1 MAISRHKE
9 KSEGRKDTKL
19 ASEDRVVTENR
30 RARHEYFILETVE
43 AGIALAGTE
52 VKSLR
57 AGRANLQDAYAQVQ
71 GTRVILYNAHISP
84 YEFGNRFNHDP
95 LRPRQLLLHRD
106 EILRLGQKVR
116 ERGLT
121 LVPLRIYFRRG
132 KAKVELALAR
142 GKHAYDKREAIAERD
157 RRRELDQRLAGRYG
171 N

>member
-1 MAISRHKE
+1 VHNRAA
-9 KSEGRKDTKL
+9 GRGTP
-19 ASEDRVVTENR
+19 AGNNQVRGDRVVTENR
-30 RARHEYFILETVE
+30 RARHDYFILETVE

-57 AGRANLQDAYAQVQ
+57 AGRANLQDAYAEVR
-71 GTRVILYNAHISP
+71 GTLVLLYNAHISP

-121 LVPLRIYFRRG
+121 LIPLRIYFKRG
-132 KAKVELALAR
+132 KAKVELAVAR
-142 GKHAYDKREAIAERD
+142 GKHLYDKREAIAERD
-157 RRRELDQRLAGRYG
+157 RERELQRRSARYDE
-171 N
+171 